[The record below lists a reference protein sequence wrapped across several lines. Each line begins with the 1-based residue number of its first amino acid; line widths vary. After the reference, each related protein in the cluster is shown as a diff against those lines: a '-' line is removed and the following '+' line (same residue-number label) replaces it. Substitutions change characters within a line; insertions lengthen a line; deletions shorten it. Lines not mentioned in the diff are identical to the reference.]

1 MDFITLTETAGA
13 AIVDVYNLALVKT
26 SETGSKV
33 ELYKGDDLDVTETV
47 EQILGLIAEAKK
59 NALP

>member
-33 ELYKGDDLDVTETV
+33 ESARFSFLLSSVCSAASPTST
-47 EQILGLIAEAKK
+47 
-59 NALP
+59 